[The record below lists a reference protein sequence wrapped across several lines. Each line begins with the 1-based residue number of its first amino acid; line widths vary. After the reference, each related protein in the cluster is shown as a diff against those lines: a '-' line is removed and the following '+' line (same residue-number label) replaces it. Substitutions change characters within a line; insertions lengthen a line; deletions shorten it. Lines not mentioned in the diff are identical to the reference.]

1 MQYISHYEISSLILR
16 KIIAV
21 QHILILYCEIKFP
34 NCNCHFFSNHHI
46 NGSSKSNNEFFA
58 RGISATSH
66 LKKLNCLLETR
77 TFSSSIRSAG

>member
-34 NCNCHFFSNHHI
+34 NFEASFFQITTSMPHASQTINFAQEGYLQHH
-46 NGSSKSNNEFFA
+46 
-58 RGISATSH
+58 T
-66 LKKLNCLLETR
+66 
-77 TFSSSIRSAG
+77 